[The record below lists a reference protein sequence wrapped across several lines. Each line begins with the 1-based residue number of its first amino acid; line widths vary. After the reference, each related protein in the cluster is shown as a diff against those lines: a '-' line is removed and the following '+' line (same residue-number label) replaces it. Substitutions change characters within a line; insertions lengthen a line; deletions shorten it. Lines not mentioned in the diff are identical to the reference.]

1 MKNFTFTIF
10 AAGVIA
16 LGLGACSSSNP
27 ETTTTPPAEE
37 VATDRTTAPSPV
49 EVVGNV
55 DAPAGSDSV
64 ARFQDTVSFQ
74 AVATSINIME
84 VQTGV
89 QAKTKARNAEVKKF
103 AEQMVT
109 AHSKS
114 GEELKRIAG
123 MRNQNLPNTA
133 LYGHQKMINKTTNEK
148 DLDEFDKEYMDMQ
161 VTVHNQAVELYEK
174 ASKNNDDPDLKA
186 FAGTNLPTLK
196 MHLENAKKL
205 KSTLK

>member
-1 MKNFTFTIF
+1 MKNFTHMFL
-10 AAGVIA
+10 AAVA
-16 LGLGACSSSNP
+16 LIWGLGSCSSSNP

-55 DAPAGSDSV
+55 DAPAGNDSV
-64 ARFQDTVSFQ
+64 AGAQDTVSFQ
-74 AVATSINIME
+74 AVATSINILE
-84 VQTGV
+84 IQTGI

-109 AHSKS
+109 AHTKS
-114 GEELKRIAG
+114 SDDLKRIAG
-123 MRNQNLPNTA
+123 TRNYNLPNTA
-133 LYGHQKMINKTTNEK
+133 LYWHQRMINKAANEK

-161 VTVHNQAVELYEK
+161 VTVHTQAVELYEK
-174 ASKNNDDPDLKA
+174 AAKNNDDPDLQA

-196 MHLENAKKL
+196 MHLDNAKKL